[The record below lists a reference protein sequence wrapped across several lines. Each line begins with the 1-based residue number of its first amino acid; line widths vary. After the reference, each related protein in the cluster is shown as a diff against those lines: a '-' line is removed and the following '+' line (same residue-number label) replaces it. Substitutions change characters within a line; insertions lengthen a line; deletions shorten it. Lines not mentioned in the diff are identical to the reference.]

1 MRKPS
6 IRWQLSLSYA
16 AIACMA
22 TLALGVVLL
31 ATLHGYY
38 VGKERSYLQ
47 RNAEGFTTL
56 VASAMETN
64 VPLDRLTP
72 QLENLA
78 FFSKTRIRVLD
89 TKGNVVADSGIPNEP
104 YVLSFLYSAPDQAV
118 EGLKIETIRVF
129 PESELSSEGQLFSQ
143 QGVEP
148 LSRPAKSGSQPP
160 EPDGTNHAVATPG
173 ADVGPDI
180 PSLAPFSVQA
190 QTAAGGG
197 VIAGARSVLPVSST
211 FYGFQLGD
219 MAGRFPHK
227 FEDFDAG
234 HRSGQVVKS
243 TITNSKGDVLG
254 TIILSDGP
262 AYGSAILDSVARGWA
277 LAGGIAVVL
286 AAIAGWFVSRQ
297 ISKPLLALSDVTARM
312 TDGDLSARA
321 DVRRQDELGILA
333 TSFNTMADRIEEIVV
348 TLKRFVADA
357 AHELHTPLTALRTN
371 LELLD
376 LDQNPEA
383 VKRAHEQV
391 IRLEQLT
398 DGLLSLS
405 HIEAQTSPAQTGTLD
420 LLPLIHSI
428 SEVYASR
435 AEQVDLDYNLHLPEA
450 MPPIT
455 ANGEQISCVISNLL
469 DNAIKFTPPGGTVSL
484 HLQHDHDHVE
494 IAVQDTGIGIP
505 PDELP
510 ALFERFRRGR
520 NACSYPGSGLGLAI
534 VKAIVKAHGGSVR
547 AESSSAGTTISVT
560 LPLRD
565 GTSSLA

>member
-72 QLENLA
+72 QLKNLA

-89 TKGNVVADSGIPNEP
+89 TQGNVVADSGIPNEP

-129 PESELSSEGQLFSQ
+129 PESELSSEEQLFSQ
-143 QGVEP
+143 QGAEP
-148 LSRPAKSGSQPP
+148 PSRPAKSGSQPP
-160 EPDGTNHAVATPG
+160 EPDGTNHRVAAPG

-180 PSLAPFSVQA
+180 PTLAPFSIQA

-219 MAGRFPHK
+219 MAGRLPRR
-227 FEDFDAG
+227 FEDFDVG
-234 HRSGQVVKS
+234 HRSGQIVKS
-243 TITNSKGDVLG
+243 TITDSKGDVLG

-357 AHELHTPLTALRTN
+357 AHEIHTPLTALRTN

-405 HIEAQTSPAQTGTLD
+405 RIEAQTSPAQTSTLD

-435 AEQVDLDYNLHLPEA
+435 AEQADLDYNLNLPEA

-455 ANGEQISCVISNLL
+455 ANAEQISCVISNLL

-520 NACSYPGSGLGLAI
+520 NACRYPGSGLGLAI

-547 AESSSAGTTISVT
+547 AESSSSGTTVSVT
-560 LPLRD
+560 LPLMN